1 MRIKK
6 RVVINV
12 AAFLF
17 IISGIGLIGY
27 FYVSHNEATGGV
39 YAIHEERDQLEKERT
54 VIRDFDSEK
63 AEKGDEVALL
73 RIPALNKEYLTYWGT
88 EDDAL
93 DRGVGM
99 HESQWTTTP
108 EEMGH
113 TLLSGHRDTVFRELG
128 DLETGDEMIVL
139 FNGVTY
145 TYTID
150 DIWITSAD
158 DQSVVVEKEEATLTL
173 STCYPFHLLG
183 AAPDRYI
190 VQASLSH
197 HESFED

>member
-1 MRIKK
+1 MKK
-6 RVVINV
+6 ELKIQ
-12 AAFLF
+12 FLSSF
-17 IISGIGLIGY
+17 LILTGIGFIAY
-27 FYVSHNEATGGV
+27 FYMSHQTAMGGV
-39 YAIHEERDQLEKERT
+39 YAINEHPERALSDPVNIEME
-54 VIRDFDSEK
+54 DM
-63 AEKGDEVALL
+63 EKGDEVALL

-108 EEMGH
+108 DEMGH

-128 DLETGDEMIVL
+128 DLEIGDEMIVL
-139 FNGVTY
+139 FDGITY

-190 VQASLSH
+190 IQASLSH

>member
-1 MRIKK
+1 MKMKK
-6 RVVINV
+6 GLKLQ
-12 AAFLF
+12 FLA
-17 IISGIGLIGY
+17 SLLILTGVSCIVY
-27 FYVSHNEATGGV
+27 FYVTHQTATGGV
-39 YAIHEERDQLEKERT
+39 YAINEDPERLLSDPVKIETEN
-54 VIRDFDSEK
+54 V
-63 AEKGDEVALL
+63 EKGDEVALL

-128 DLETGDEMIVL
+128 DLEIGDEMIVL

-190 VQASLSH
+190 IQASLSH